1 MRALAAACAVAL
13 CLAVVPASATAQD
26 KAPLTR
32 EEALAAL
39 ARPDVEARRHAAAR
53 LGEVGAMADAPA
65 LLRALHDKDD
75 TVRTRAER
83 SVWQVWSRAGD
94 PEIDALFQQGVE
106 QISRGMA
113 EAAIETF
120 STIIQKKPDFAEGWN
135 KRATI
140 YFLVGEYEKSL
151 ADCGEV
157 VKRNPEHFGVLSGYG
172 QIYLQLDQPERA
184 LDYFQRALTV
194 NPNLHQ
200 VEVVV
205 EDLKRII
212 IAKRKGTI

>member
-1 MRALAAACAVAL
+1 
-13 CLAVVPASATAQD
+13 
-26 KAPLTR
+26 
-32 EEALAAL
+32 
-39 ARPDVEARRHAAAR
+39 
-53 LGEVGAMADAPA
+53 MADAPA

-75 TVRTRAER
+75 IVRTRAER

-120 STIIQKKPDFAEGWN
+120 STIIRKKPEFAEGWN